1 MCEWW
6 YHETYLISSWIL
18 PCQYLRAV
26 PLTLGNFLMCLIV
39 LAFHTRDGV
48 PITWLSPGNHWAIT
62 SQQPLDCL
70 SLLLKISLT
79 VAWVALMTTAYS
91 RKHSADPFSSA
102 VKWTIKTELTHDGTV
117 LRFVLSITQNWNNY
131 QRSWLAW
138 FQRDSCWNNKLVFT
152 HRTLDRILKTS
163 TEGW

>member
-1 MCEWW
+1 MNGDITQRFLYQVRYSPVNICVQ
-6 YHETYLISSWIL
+6 YHWLWEISS
-18 PCQYLRAV
+18 CV
-26 PLTLGNFLMCLIV
+26 FTV

-62 SQQPLDCL
+62 SQHPLDCF

-79 VAWVALMTTAYS
+79 VAWVALTTIAYS

-117 LRFVLSITQNWNNY
+117 LRFVLSNTQNWNNY
-131 QRSWLAW
+131 QHSGLAW
-138 FQRDSCWNNKLVFT
+138 FQGDWNNKPSLCLLTERWLVY
-152 HRTLDRILKTS
+152 
-163 TEGW
+163 